1 VFDYLVILWG
11 GGLID
16 GEGMCSV
23 DDLRCIE
30 GDETTPCKAE
40 EFL

>member
-1 VFDYLVILWG
+1 MFGYLVILWG
-11 GGLID
+11 GGSID
-16 GEGMCSV
+16 GEEICSI
-23 DDLRCIE
+23 DDFRCIE